1 MQWGLNAD
9 SIVLSSGKNPEIE
22 KEEAPGIVITRDVDS
37 DPIRIWTKVNASAM
51 PVMHDPRAHL
61 VAKVL

>member
-1 MQWGLNAD
+1 MSAD
-9 SIVLSSGKNPEIE
+9 SIVLSSGRNPEIE
-22 KEEAPGIVITRDVDS
+22 RENAPGIVITRDVDA
-37 DPIRIWTKVNASAM
+37 DPIRIWTKVYASAM